1 MNNAEFVYLLGMI
14 VGKGTIVRNSV
25 NTEIRIEIPHKNLR
39 IEDSDIVISVK
50 ASLLDIKNILEPLI
64 DTRIGVVSG
73 KGKTTISFT
82 KNSKDF
88 LIREINRYLQN
99 EVSYQEFR
107 IPEEIFQSPTDI
119 KKEFLS
125 GLADV
130 TAHIRRS
137 NNYLCT
143 KNAPCYGH
151 RVYIEVPKNWYLTID
166 IANLLLALDI
176 PVHTINWGHPNTR
189 DPNLRDYKKG
199 RYNSWIREHQI
210 KIFAEE
216 FEKVGFR
223 VIHKMRILKLL
234 ADLNRREWDRFVK
247 EKIKKA
253 RSKAQMEKW
262 EKLLGR
268 LDVIHHRFYWETKP
282 ASKKKPTHPLEKDER
297 IPDVLRG
304 RHFDSWR
311 EIAEILGYP
320 RQ

>member
-14 VGKGTIVRNSV
+14 IGKGMIVRNSV
-25 NTEIRIEIPHKNLR
+25 KTEIRIEIPHKNL
-39 IEDSDIVISVK
+39 IVENKDARLSVK

-64 DTRIGVVSG
+64 DTRINVVTG
-73 KGKTTISFT
+73 KGRTTISFT
-82 KNSKDF
+82 KNSSDF
-88 LIREINRYLQN
+88 LIREINRYLKN

-107 IPEEIFQSPTDI
+107 IPGEVFQSPTDI

-151 RVYIEVPKNWYLTID
+151 RVYIEIPKNWFLTID
-166 IANLLLALDI
+166 IANLLLELDI

-199 RYNSWIREHQI
+199 RYNTWIREHQI
-210 KIFAEE
+210 KIFADE

-223 VIHKMRILKLL
+223 IIHKMEILSSL
-234 ADLNRREWDRFVK
+234 AEHNRREWDRFVK
-247 EKIKKA
+247 LKIEKA
-253 RSKAQMEKW
+253 RSEAQKEKW

-268 LDVIHHRFYWETKP
+268 LDVIHHRFYWQTKF
-282 ASKKKPTHPLEKDER
+282 ASKKKPIHPLEKDER
-297 IPDVLRG
+297 IPEVLRG
-304 RHFDSWR
+304 RHFDSWK
-311 EIAEILGYP
+311 EMAEILGYP
-320 RQ
+320 RK